1 MSAKEDKTAKMLP
14 LLIEL
19 ANLPPQDMIPQGW
32 LLAKREEEGREG
44 AEGRQQWPGK
54 VSENA
59 ICRRHPCH
67 PGTLFMLP
75 LSTALTEGD

>member
-44 AEGRQQWPGK
+44 GGGEAAVSGK
-54 VSENA
+54 S
-59 ICRRHPCH
+59 
-67 PGTLFMLP
+67 L
-75 LSTALTEGD
+75 